1 MNSRG
6 DHRESPFL
14 RFGRSFTKTA
24 GRATT
29 LWQSITDGIAVSM
42 LWEQF
47 KADAQAG
54 YKFYATDV
62 DWESFEGQRK
72 GKRRLRAGRA
82 LAWALLK
89 KLAPA
94 RRIFLLLILAF
105 VVFALI
111 ESNGDLNLL
120 VVTFALVLLLA
131 LELADRVTMKRD
143 LEIARD
149 IQKWLVPETPP
160 AVDGVDI
167 AFATRP
173 ANTVSGDYYDAFHR
187 QQATERGCLLLVVA
201 DVAGKSIPAA
211 LLMATIQASLRSLA
225 ASPLPVA
232 EVVAGLNRY
241 ACSNSLQGARYT
253 TAFLAE
259 WDGATNTLTYI
270 NAGHN
275 PPILKRASGA
285 IERLEAGGLPLGI
298 RSGGI
303 YTQVQIGLSRGDLLI
318 IFSDGIVEAENESE
332 SEFGEHRLLDCV
344 AAMPAVTAQQALSR
358 ILSSVDAFVG
368 QTRQHDDMTSLI
380 FLVQERTASSGAVLR
395 GPESVG

>member
-6 DHRESPFL
+6 DHPENPFL
-14 RFGRSFTKTA
+14 RFGHGFTRTA
-24 GRATT
+24 DRATA
-29 LWQSITDGIAVSM
+29 LWQSITEGITLNL

-54 YKFYATDV
+54 YKFYASDV
-62 DWESFEGQRK
+62 DWESFEGKRK
-72 GKRRLRAGRA
+72 TKRRLHAVRA
-82 LAWALLK
+82 LSWALLR

-94 RRIFLLLILAF
+94 RRVFLLLTLAF
-105 VVFALI
+105 VIFALI
-111 ESNGDLNLL
+111 ETNGDLNIL

-160 AVDGVDI
+160 AVEGVDI

-187 QQATERGCLLLVVA
+187 DQGNEGSRLLLVVA

-225 ASPLPVA
+225 ASPLSLADIVL
-232 EVVAGLNRY
+232 GLNRY
-241 ACSNSLQGARYT
+241 ACGNSLAGARFT

-259 WDGATNTLTYI
+259 WDGTKNTLNYI

-275 PPILKRASGA
+275 APILKRSSGA
-285 IERLEAGGLPLGI
+285 VERLEAGGLPLGI
-298 RSGGI
+298 RSGGA
-303 YTQVQIGLSRGDLLI
+303 YSQGQVGLSRGDLLVV
-318 IFSDGIVEAENESE
+318 FSDGIVEAENETEAEFSE
-332 SEFGEHRLLDCV
+332 RRLLDCIT
-344 AAMPAVTAQQALSR
+344 AMRPSSAQQALDR

-368 QTRQHDDMTSLI
+368 RTRQHDDMTSLI
-380 FLVQERTASSGAVLR
+380 LLVN
-395 GPESVG
+395 

>member
-6 DHRESPFL
+6 DYPENPFV
-14 RFGRSFTKTA
+14 RFGHSFTRTA

-29 LWQSITDGIAVSM
+29 LWQSITDGIALNL

-62 DWESFEGQRK
+62 DWESFEGKRK
-72 GKRRLRAGRA
+72 TRRRLHAARA
-82 LAWALLK
+82 LSWALLQ
-89 KLAPA
+89 KLAPS
-94 RRIFLLLILAF
+94 RRVFLVFVLAF
-105 VVFALI
+105 MVFSLI
-111 ESNGDLNLL
+111 QSNGDLNILI
-120 VVTFALVLLLA
+120 VAFSLVLLLA

-160 AVDGVDI
+160 AVEGVEI

-173 ANTVSGDYYDAFHR
+173 ANTVSGDYYDAFR
-187 QQATERGCLLLVVA
+187 RDQRDEGSRLLLVVA

-225 ASPLPVA
+225 ASPLPLA
-232 EVVAGLNRY
+232 DIVVGLNRY
-241 ACSNSLQGARYT
+241 ACSNSLAGARFT

-259 WDGATNTLTYI
+259 WDGTRNTLSYI

-275 PPILKRASGA
+275 PPMLKRASGL
-285 IERLEAGGLPLGI
+285 IDRLEAGGLPLGI
-298 RSGGI
+298 RAEGA
-303 YTQVQIGLSRGDLLI
+303 YAQAQIGLSGGDLLI
-318 IFSDGIVEAENESE
+318 VFSDGIIEAENATEA
-332 SEFGEHRLLDCV
+332 EFGESRLLDCV
-344 AAMPAVTAQQALSR
+344 SAMRPTGAREALTQ

-368 QTRQHDDMTSLI
+368 RTRQHDDMTSLI
-380 FLVQERTASSGAVLR
+380 FLVK
-395 GPESVG
+395 